1 MPLSRS
7 HLVLWCLSL
16 ASSCAAG
23 SPGGP
28 ADTNSAGGC
37 QNDLAYTSPPGVDG
51 SLATLD
57 LCLPGGASVPPLVV
71 LVHGGSWVSGDKA
84 NFRNAAPDFRT
95 WWHARGFATAAVNFR
110 LASPLGQPLTVGPM
124 DQARDLA
131 HALAWLA
138 AEADALG
145 VSSSAPVLVGY
156 SSGAHLVAL
165 LGADPSYLAEAGRP
179 AGSVRATVSLDVHAY
194 DVPFA
199 LSLMEG
205 SVVASNIPLIEHLFG
220 TTEEAQLR
228 ASPIA
233 HAAGAV
239 APALLVSVEP
249 DPAEPGTHG
258 HIVNEAAQ
266 RYAAALQAAGNVA
279 ETFHD
284 SAESHASL
292 AIGFGAP
299 GDPTTEV
306 VGAFLD
312 ALDEAVR

>member
-1 MPLSRS
+1 
-7 HLVLWCLSL
+7 
-16 ASSCAAG
+16 
-23 SPGGP
+23 
-28 ADTNSAGGC
+28 
-37 QNDLAYTSPPGVDG
+37 
-51 SLATLD
+51 
-57 LCLPGGASVPPLVV
+57 VV

-84 NFRNAAPDFRT
+84 NFGDTAPDFLP

-110 LASPLGQPLTVGPM
+110 LASPLGEPLTVGPM
-124 DQARDLA
+124 DQAQDLA

-138 AEADALG
+138 AEADDLG
-145 VSSSAPVLVGY
+145 VDGSAPVLVGY

-165 LGADPSYLAEAGRP
+165 LGADSSYLSGAGMP
-179 AGSVRATVSLDVHAY
+179 EGAIKATVSLDVHAY

-205 SVVASNIPLIEHLFG
+205 SVVEDNIPQIEHLFG
-220 TTEEAQLR
+220 TTENAQLQ

-233 HAAGAV
+233 YAADDV

-266 RYAAALQAAGNVA
+266 RYAAALQASGNVA
-279 ETFHD
+279 QTFHD
-284 SAESHASL
+284 SGESHASL
-292 AIGFGAP
+292 AVGFGAS
-299 GDPTTEV
+299 GDRTTET

-312 ALDEAVR
+312 ALEEASP